1 MEKLKMAICDKEEG
15 FIRKLYEYILLTEG
29 ETYDVSLFTEEEAIK
44 EYLDETYVNIL
55 VLSDGFDESE
65 LNLENVES
73 VVRLTG
79 EKALVKEGVTIYK
92 YRKRD
97 ELLHSITE
105 IYINSAGEK
114 RSITCEKGLK
124 VIGVYSPIKRCF
136 QTSFSLTYGQI
147 LAKSHKTLYIG
158 FENFSGFDTMLSR
171 ITRLNIID
179 LLYFL
184 ECDEND
190 FSMRIKSVVER
201 IGDLHYIPP
210 ARSFLEFKDV
220 DTGNWEKLIKAI
232 DEKTDYEYLILD
244 MSEHVMGL
252 FDILQG
258 CEKVFT
264 ITDESRISDAKIA
277 QYLSILKETA
287 YEKVIEKTQ
296 RLKIPVFYDIPSE
309 YELLP
314 LSELASFIRK
324 KVMLKEG
331 IYVGI

>member
-1 MEKLKMAICDKEEG
+1 MEKLKMAICDREEG
-15 FIRKLYEYILLTEG
+15 FARKMYEYILLTEG
-29 ETYDVSLFTEEEAIK
+29 ETYDVNLFTEEEALK
-44 EYLDETYVNIL
+44 EYLLDNPTNIL
-55 VLSDGFDESE
+55 VLSDEYDRAR
-65 LNLENVES
+65 LNLANVES
-73 VVRLTG
+73 LVILTG
-79 EKALVKEGVTIYK
+79 DKGKVKEHETIYK

-97 ELLHSITE
+97 ELLREITE
-105 IYINSAGEK
+105 AYIGSAKEK

-124 VIGVYSPIKRCF
+124 VIGVYSPVKRCF
-136 QTSFSLTYGQI
+136 QTSFSLTYGQM
-147 LAKSHKTLYIG
+147 LSKNHKTLYIG
-158 FENFSGFDTMLSR
+158 FENFSGFDEMLNR

-184 ECDEND
+184 ECDEDD

-201 IGDLHYIPP
+201 IGDLNYIPP

-220 DTGNWEKLIKAI
+220 DSKNWEKLIKAI

-252 FDILQG
+252 FDILQS

-264 ITDESRISDAKIA
+264 ITDESRISDAKMA

-287 YEKVIEKTQ
+287 YEKVIEKTE
-296 RLKIPVFYDIPSE
+296 RLKIPVFYDIPGE

-314 LSELASFIRK
+314 LSQLASFIRK
-324 KVMLKEG
+324 KVMSKEG
-331 IYVGI
+331 IYEGT